1 MSTNREFEP
10 IARAFM
16 AAGPTQLA
24 DRVLKRSLADVHH
37 TRQRRALLRAPW
49 RTPVMNIY
57 AKLAAAAVAVVAVG
71 ALGIWFLNSGSSST
85 PVGGAPG
92 PSASPSEAT
101 APSAVPRSSSVPLGI
116 PAPPLSQNFTSARN
130 GITLAVPEGWTTR
143 PATEAWEGGLPNYD
157 EAGGGDATGDV
168 IQDPVLTDHI
178 FMTIASM
185 PLGGATAEQW
195 ATDQYASDYA
205 DDCPDAGPITIGG
218 ATGVI
223 AAGDCSPHVV
233 FVAKGDRGYLIMLR
247 VSPDEPWLAPVYD
260 RAWFESVLATVQ
272 LHPEDAVD

>member
-1 MSTNREFEP
+1 
-10 IARAFM
+10 
-16 AAGPTQLA
+16 
-24 DRVLKRSLADVHH
+24 
-37 TRQRRALLRAPW
+37 
-49 RTPVMNIY
+49 MNIY

-195 ATDQYASDYA
+195 ATDQYASDFA
-205 DDCPDAGPITIGG
+205 VECPDSEPITVDG

-223 AAGDCSPHVV
+223 SAGDCLPVL
-233 FVAKGDRGYLIMLR
+233 FVAKGDRGYLILLR